1 MLKFKSADP
10 SRRTPTW
17 LQNGTKENIIW
28 QLKMTVLVVS
38 VMEAYEWYQER
49 KRMNELKPYRKS

>member
-1 MLKFKSADP
+1 MFKSADP

-17 LQNGTKENIIW
+17 LQSRTKENIIW

-38 VMEAYEWYQER
+38 AMEAYDWYEER
-49 KRMNELKPYRKS
+49 KLKKMRNLTP